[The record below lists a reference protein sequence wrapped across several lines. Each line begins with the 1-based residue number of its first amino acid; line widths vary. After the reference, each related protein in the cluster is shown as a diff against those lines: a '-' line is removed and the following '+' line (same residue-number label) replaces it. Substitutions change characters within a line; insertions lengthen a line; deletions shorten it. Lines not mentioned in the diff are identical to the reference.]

1 MSSGFTCWWTSW
13 LVSVMVSNRWK
24 EGGMTRTFN
33 ALHLREFLKKKKNQK
48 PSRTLQQRSCFAHV
62 TLVQGKCGLC
72 LVSCLYRLFTI
83 LVKGL
88 ELSCLPLCLTAP
100 TANLNGITMPH
111 ITFTTQ
117 SHPVIANNCKGSAA
131 PPEFSCCH
139 LAPNLN

>member
-1 MSSGFTCWWTSW
+1 MKRGRNDC
-13 LVSVMVSNRWK
+13 
-24 EGGMTRTFN
+24 RTFN
-33 ALHLREFLKKKKNQK
+33 ALHLREFLKKKKKTKTKQNTATEIMFC
-48 PSRTLQQRSCFAHV
+48 PCDAGAREVWPVS
-62 TLVQGKCGLC
+62 
-72 LVSCLYRLFTI
+72 VSCLHRLFTI